1 MLASSTSLLAARIY
15 FTGRAGGRV
24 STRTA
29 TLDERYGRTPRR
41 RRRSRI
47 GAIVAGAVVLVGVIA
62 WGVWTGVGGTATALD
77 VTTTGITVSS
87 DEATDVQ
94 WLVTGRAGTTLVCAI
109 EATDES
115 GGVVGLAEIVVAPTG
130 QVNRSGETRV
140 RTVRRAANG
149 LIESCRDA

>member
-1 MLASSTSLLAARIY
+1 
-15 FTGRAGGRV
+15 V
-24 STRTA
+24 STRTT
-29 TLDERYGRTPRR
+29 TLDERYGRTPDRR
-41 RRRSRI
+41 RRTRI
-47 GAIVAGAVVLVGVIA
+47 GAIVAGAIVLLAVVVWSL
-62 WGVWTGVGGTATALD
+62 WTGIGGATTALD

-94 WLVTGRAGTTLVCAI
+94 WLVSGRADTALVCAI

-115 GGVVGLAEIVVAPTG
+115 GVVVGLAEVRVPSTG
-130 QVNRSGETRV
+130 QVNRTGETRV